1 MTRNPSVNAV
11 LEKQEDVLHSLE
23 ATKRD
28 LDVDMLVQCRL
39 NSTHFEGLRDKKRR
53 AQQLQ
58 SHMQLMLQEFKL
70 MQKQLEE
77 KAKQAKK
84 FKNRAETIKELND
97 IKMQRKTALKT
108 HRQQQDELNQL
119 QITNG
124 KMRKEQS
131 MEAKDN
137 LSRSIWKQK
146 HQQYLESRNNELEGI
161 KQAMG
166 DLGSDVNKKIIRA
179 RDSKIEIEQGKIVQR
194 KYIKGKLESLDQD
207 LVSRI
212 DSKTHDIEMIWTSMQ
227 MIERKQKEIRERLRH
242 VDSEFVSSQKELE
255 KLTKLSQFETK
266 ILKKPTLTKD
276 FSDFDDKVRKGE
288 SLYRAE
294 SRKNSEYKA
303 ETESVQKGA
312 KNFYKTA
319 TMFVGGQNSSRL
331 QKSVHNHSARDGRS
345 PSDGGLI
352 GLHSNKS
359 KTDVRVQSRSS
370 HPHLSKQSR
379 SQR

>member
-1 MTRNPSVNAV
+1 
-11 LEKQEDVLHSLE
+11 
-23 ATKRD
+23 
-28 LDVDMLVQCRL
+28 
-39 NSTHFEGLRDKKRR
+39 
-53 AQQLQ
+53 
-58 SHMQLMLQEFKL
+58 
-70 MQKQLEE
+70 
-77 KAKQAKK
+77 
-84 FKNRAETIKELND
+84 
-97 IKMQRKTALKT
+97 
-108 HRQQQDELNQL
+108 
-119 QITNG
+119 
-124 KMRKEQS
+124 
-131 MEAKDN
+131 
-137 LSRSIWKQK
+137 
-146 HQQYLESRNNELEGI
+146 
-161 KQAMG
+161 MG

>member
-53 AQQLQ
+53 AHQLQ

-179 RDSKIEIEQGKIVQR
+179 RDSKIEI
-194 KYIKGKLESLDQD
+194 
-207 LVSRI
+207 
-212 DSKTHDIEMIWTSMQ
+212 
-227 MIERKQKEIRERLRH
+227 
-242 VDSEFVSSQKELE
+242 
-255 KLTKLSQFETK
+255 
-266 ILKKPTLTKD
+266 
-276 FSDFDDKVRKGE
+276 
-288 SLYRAE
+288 
-294 SRKNSEYKA
+294 
-303 ETESVQKGA
+303 
-312 KNFYKTA
+312 
-319 TMFVGGQNSSRL
+319 
-331 QKSVHNHSARDGRS
+331 
-345 PSDGGLI
+345 
-352 GLHSNKS
+352 
-359 KTDVRVQSRSS
+359 
-370 HPHLSKQSR
+370 
-379 SQR
+379 